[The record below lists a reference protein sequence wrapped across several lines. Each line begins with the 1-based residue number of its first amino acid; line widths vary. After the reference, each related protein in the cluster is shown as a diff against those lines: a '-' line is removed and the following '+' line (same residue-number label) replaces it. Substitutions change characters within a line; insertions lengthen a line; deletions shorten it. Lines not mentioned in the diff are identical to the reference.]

1 MSANTPE
8 PMPHIGEQDVL
19 LSVMADLKLRDQVG
33 RNKYGT
39 TLQTNNGRN
48 ALMDAYQEC
57 LDQAMYLK
65 QRLMEDLDVTTFKQ
79 FEAAIRKWSND
90 RGLIDDTT
98 VHKQME
104 KLFEEY
110 NELFDALNCMT
121 IRHIKL
127 EIGDMQVVLANIC
140 TQLGCTLEECA
151 WLAYDK
157 IKDRKG
163 KMVNGT
169 FVKEEDLCQNLN
181 QK

>member
-8 PMPHIGEQDVL
+8 PMPTKGKQAVLPELIQDL
-19 LSVMADLKLRDQVG
+19 QARAEVG
-33 RNKYGT
+33 IKKYGT
-39 TLQTNNGRN
+39 PLETDNGRDP
-48 ALMDAYQEC
+48 LMDFYQEY
-57 LDQAMYLK
+57 LDGAMYLK
-65 QRLMEDLDVTTFKQ
+65 QHMMKNGSTFLE
-79 FEAAIRKWSND
+79 FERAVRRWAND
-90 RGLIDDTT
+90 RGLIDGTT
-98 VHKQME
+98 THKQME

-127 EIGDMQVVLANIC
+127 EIGDMLVVLANIC

-169 FVKEEDLCQNLN
+169 FVKEEDL
-181 QK
+181 